1 MPVLIIFGGLPAAG
15 KTTIARELARQIG
28 AMHLRIDSIE
38 QALRD
43 SGAVP
48 EPLNDAGYRIGYAIA
63 EDNLRIGRTVVADS
77 VNPLACTRD
86 AWVEVATRARVNA
99 VEIEVKCSDLDQH
112 RRRVETRSSDISGLR
127 LPTWEEVL
135 AREYQPWNREHLV
148 IDTADR
154 TADKSVRVIR
164 ELLGSRESLS
174 LPAK

>member
-1 MPVLIIFGGLPAAG
+1 VLIIFGGLPATG
-15 KTTIARELARQIG
+15 KTMIARELARQIG

-48 EPLNDAGYRIGYAIA
+48 EPLNDVGYRIGYAIA

-86 AWVEVATRARVNA
+86 AWVEVANRARVNA
-99 VEIEVKCSDLDQH
+99 FEIEVQCSDLNQH
-112 RRRVETRSSDISGLR
+112 RRRVETRSSDIPALR

-135 AREYQPWNREHLV
+135 SREYQPWNREHLV
-148 IDTADR
+148 IDTADC
-154 TADKSVRVIR
+154 TVDKSVRVIR
-164 ELLGSRESLS
+164 ELLGIPESLS
-174 LPAK
+174 LPTK

>member
-1 MPVLIIFGGLPAAG
+1 MLIIFGGLPATG
-15 KTTIARELARQIG
+15 KTMIARELARQIG

-48 EPLNDAGYRIGYAIA
+48 EPLNDVGYRIGYAIA

-86 AWVEVATRARVNA
+86 AWVEVANRARVNA
-99 VEIEVKCSDLDQH
+99 FEIEVQCSDLNQH
-112 RRRVETRSSDISGLR
+112 RRRVETRSSDIPALR

-135 AREYQPWNREHLV
+135 SREYQPWNREHLV
-148 IDTADR
+148 IDTADC
-154 TADKSVRVIR
+154 TVDKSVRVIR
-164 ELLGSRESLS
+164 ELLGIPESLS
-174 LPAK
+174 LPTK